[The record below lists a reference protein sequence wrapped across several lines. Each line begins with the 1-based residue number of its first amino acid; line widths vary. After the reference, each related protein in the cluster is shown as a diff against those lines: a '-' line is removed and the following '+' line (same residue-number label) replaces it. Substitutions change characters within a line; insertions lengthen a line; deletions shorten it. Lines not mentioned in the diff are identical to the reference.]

1 MLHEVPLI
9 AILAIGL
16 ALAFFFG
23 FLAARL
29 RMPPLIGYL
38 LAGIAVGPHT
48 PGFVGDMDLA
58 AQLAEIG
65 VILLMF
71 GVGMHFS
78 VRDLMAVRGIAVPG
92 AIAQIAV
99 AVVLGAVA
107 ATAWGWTVQAGVVF
121 GLALSVASTVVLLRA
136 LEQRAAV
143 SSLEGRIAVGWLIV
157 EDVAMVVALV
167 LLPVIAGGASGEGPR
182 GLELAAQIGLL
193 LGKIALFF
201 VVMHYVGV
209 RFFPWLFAQVA
220 GTGSRELLTLFVIAV
235 ALGIAYGSAVLLGVS
250 FALGA
255 FFAGVVINESQ
266 LSSRVAAEAVPLE
279 NAFAVLFFV
288 SVGMLFDPAILREM
302 PLQVLAV
309 VAIVLIGKS
318 LAALLIVLSFRYP
331 LRAALTVA
339 ASLAQIGEFSFILAA
354 MGVSMG
360 VLPPQAQ
367 SLILAGALL
376 SITLNPLVFAT
387 IDPAERF
394 LRGRPRLAAFLT
406 RLQRLPDEPVV
417 PVSLRDHVVLAGY
430 GRVGRSI
437 AARLAQSGIPYVVIE
452 QNRQALRDLEGTAIP
467 FVFGRCHQRGDSRPH
482 APGARPHAD
491 PGDAGRAAGRTRP
504 ETRARGQSIDRQR
517 RAHAQRGR
525 ARVHPPPR
533 GRARAD
539 GRAGAGGRT
548 GALRSRRLRAAG
560 GRRRMTAARHLS
572 RRYSART
579 AGSCF
584 PSGEMLYISRR
595 SPSADA
601 GTMSMRPVPVRAV
614 RVSRRQGAGRSH
626 RRARFDRRR
635 DELVHHRR
643 DQPRQQRRGD
653 QPADDHPGHG

>member
-107 ATAWGWTVQAGVVF
+107 TTAWGWTVQAGIVF

-235 ALGIAYGSAVLLGVS
+235 ALGIAFGSAVLLGVS

-266 LSSRVAAEAVPLE
+266 LSSRVATEAVPLE

-288 SVGMLFDPAILREM
+288 SVGMLFDPDILREM
-302 PLQVLAV
+302 PLQVLTV

-318 LAALLIVLSFRYP
+318 LAALLIVLWFRYP

-376 SITLNPLVFAT
+376 SITLNPLAFAT
-387 IDPAERF
+387 IDPVERF

-437 AARLAQSGIPYVVIE
+437 ATRLAQSGIPYVVIE

-467 FVFGRCHQRGDSRPH
+467 FVFG
-482 APGARPHAD
+482 
-491 PGDAGRAAGRTRP
+491 DATNEAVLTRTRP
-504 ETRARGQSIDRQR
+504 ERARMLILATPDVLQAERVLKLARAANPSIDSAVRTHSEAELAFIRRHGVGLALMGEQELAAGLARYVLDVYER
-517 RAHAQRGR
+517 RA
-525 ARVHPPPR
+525 V
-533 GRARAD
+533 D
-539 GRAGAGGRT
+539 
-548 GALRSRRLRAAG
+548 S
-560 GRRRMTAARHLS
+560 
-572 RRYSART
+572 
-579 AGSCF
+579 
-584 PSGEMLYISRR
+584 
-595 SPSADA
+595 D
-601 GTMSMRPVPVRAV
+601 
-614 RVSRRQGAGRSH
+614 
-626 RRARFDRRR
+626 
-635 DELVHHRR
+635 
-643 DQPRQQRRGD
+643 
-653 QPADDHPGHG
+653 

>member
-1 MLHEVPLI
+1 VLHEVPLI

-107 ATAWGWTVQAGVVF
+107 TTAWSWTVQAGIVF

-182 GLELAAQIGLL
+182 GLKLAAQIGLL

-288 SVGMLFDPAILREM
+288 SVGMLFDPDILREM
-302 PLQVLAV
+302 PLQVLTV

-394 LRGRPRLAAFLT
+394 LCGRPRLAAFLA

-437 AARLAQSGIPYVVIE
+437 ATRLAQSGIPYVVIE

-467 FVFGRCHQRGDSRPH
+467 FVFG
-482 APGARPHAD
+482 
-491 PGDAGRAAGRTRP
+491 DATNEAILARTRP
-504 ETRARGQSIDRQR
+504 ERARMLILATPDVLQAERVLKLARAANPSIDSAVRTHSEAELAFIRRHGVGLALMGEQELAAGLARYVLDVYER
-517 RAHAQRGR
+517 RA
-525 ARVHPPPR
+525 V
-533 GRARAD
+533 D
-539 GRAGAGGRT
+539 G
-548 GALRSRRLRAAG
+548 
-560 GRRRMTAARHLS
+560 
-572 RRYSART
+572 
-579 AGSCF
+579 
-584 PSGEMLYISRR
+584 E
-595 SPSADA
+595 
-601 GTMSMRPVPVRAV
+601 
-614 RVSRRQGAGRSH
+614 
-626 RRARFDRRR
+626 
-635 DELVHHRR
+635 
-643 DQPRQQRRGD
+643 
-653 QPADDHPGHG
+653 